1 MGDVQWARL
10 AEIEKRFQ
18 ALGLTQQWIDT
29 YMENRP
35 LYPIQPEKAMT
46 PDGRMIM
53 LPPGTLPDYVFFE
66 TLNTI
71 IRNMETARK
80 NAIQTRQQVYYPSA
94 LTTAAAT
101 TTTTTTTTTT
111 NTQGDGAAATNTSFP
126 DSSANLDVF
135 QYHICSFYAIQ
146 NDLHVHISKYKPIK
160 ALEFL
165 EEVNNLID
173 EKLRILAIYYTSEGI
188 SLTAKQLFQVKAPSS
203 STKNFFP

>member
-1 MGDVQWARL
+1 MGDVQWSRL

-18 ALGLTQQWIDT
+18 VLGLTQQWIDT

-53 LPPGTLPDYVFFE
+53 LPPGTLPDYVFYE

-80 NAIQTRQQVYYPSA
+80 NAIQARQQVFYPSA
-94 LTTAAAT
+94 LTTTA
-101 TTTTTTTTTT
+101 TTTTT
-111 NTQGDGAAATNTSFP
+111 NTQGDGAAATNASFP
-126 DSSANLDVF
+126 DSPANLDVF
-135 QYHICSFYAIQ
+135 QRHICSFYVIQ
-146 NDLHVHISKYKPIK
+146 NDLHVHISKYKPIR

-173 EKLRILAIYYTSEGI
+173 EKLRILSIYYTGEGI
-188 SLTAKQLFQVKAPSS
+188 SLTVKQLCQVKAPP